1 MNQVDTEKGI
11 LDGPICHLESPSR
24 QFERRDATEEEI
36 LSCRH
41 VPDQL
46 HAAVWIA
53 LLVGAAERFAFYC
66 ITAPW
71 RALGLGQVT
80 ATNIY
85 NGYYLFAALASTP
98 IGVLSDAK
106 LGRFR
111 TLTMSLIFV
120 MLFTSLPP
128 ALDHGAGVSGIAI
141 AMIFIGIGVGGIK
154 ATVNAFIGEFGKNG
168 RFKTVS
174 SWPRSLTPPLGD
186 QYENT
191 SFQVMMTGKGEMV
204 VVDRTLTM
212 QYIYNIFYW

>member
-1 MNQVDTEKGI
+1 MSATNLGI
-11 LDGPICHLESPSR
+11 PANISESLSR

-36 LSCRH
+36 LNCRH

-53 LLVGAAERFAFYC
+53 LLVGAAERFAFYY

-71 RALGLGQVT
+71 QNYLQNNRDDNANPGALGLGQVT

-111 TLTMSLIFV
+111 TLTMSLMWV
-120 MLFTSLPP
+120 
-128 ALDHGAGVSGIAI
+128 
-141 AMIFIGIGVGGIK
+141 
-154 ATVNAFIGEFGKNG
+154 
-168 RFKTVS
+168 
-174 SWPRSLTPPLGD
+174 
-186 QYENT
+186 
-191 SFQVMMTGKGEMV
+191 
-204 VVDRTLTM
+204 
-212 QYIYNIFYW
+212 